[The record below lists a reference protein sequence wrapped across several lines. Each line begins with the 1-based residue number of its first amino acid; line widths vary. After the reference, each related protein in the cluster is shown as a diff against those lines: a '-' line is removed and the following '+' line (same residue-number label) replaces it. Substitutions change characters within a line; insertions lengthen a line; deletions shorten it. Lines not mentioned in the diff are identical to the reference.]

1 MRAPGLVAVLLAA
14 AAIVCARAPEALA
27 QSSAGKPAEGA
38 SDQDARK
45 RDAKEKFLQGRD
57 ALNRGEYATALILF
71 RTSQDLYPSPGTLL
85 NLALC
90 EERLGM
96 LGSALQHFQEV
107 ARLLPPGD
115 DRLSI
120 ARNGAAMIEPRVPRL
135 RIEIA
140 KGAPEG
146 LSLSR
151 DGAPLGTADLGKD
164 LVLNPGKHV
173 IVVKAPGRP
182 DRPYEV
188 TLVEGAREVLT
199 VEPGIDPAAAPRD
212 PKLPERA
219 RGEDRG
225 PRIAPSI
232 GVGAATPSP
241 DRPGVD
247 ADAAAGNPRRTA
259 GFVVGGVGVVS
270 LVVGATTGLLAFSKK
285 SEVDSLCPRS
295 DVCSAEG
302 IAAESTGK
310 SLATASTITVVV
322 GLVAVGAGAALVL
335 TSGGGSQ
342 PRPSAAIAPLVLPG
356 GAGLGAIG
364 RF

>member
-71 RTSQDLYPSPGTLL
+71 RTSHDLYPSPGTLL

-146 LSLSR
+146 VSLSR
-151 DGAPLGTADLGKD
+151 DGAPMAAADLGKD
-164 LVLNPGKHV
+164 LVLDPGKHMV
-173 IVVKAPGRP
+173 VVKAPGRP

-199 VEPGIDPAAAPRD
+199 VEPGIDPAASPRA
-212 PKLPERA
+212 PKLPEPA
-219 RGEDRG
+219 RGQDRV
-225 PRIAPSI
+225 APSI

-241 DRPGVD
+241 DRPDVD
-247 ADAAAGNPRRTA
+247 AKASNPRRTA

-270 LVVGATTGLLAFSKK
+270 LVVGATTGILAFSKK

-322 GLVAVGAGAALVL
+322 GLVAASAGAALVL
-335 TSGGGSQ
+335 TSGGSE
-342 PRPSAAIAPLVLPG
+342 PKRAAAIAPLVLPG

>member
-1 MRAPGLVAVLLAA
+1 
-14 AAIVCARAPEALA
+14 
-27 QSSAGKPAEGA
+27 
-38 SDQDARK
+38 
-45 RDAKEKFLQGRD
+45 
-57 ALNRGEYATALILF
+57 
-71 RTSQDLYPSPGTLL
+71 
-85 NLALC
+85 
-90 EERLGM
+90 
-96 LGSALQHFQEV
+96 
-107 ARLLPPGD
+107 
-115 DRLSI
+115 
-120 ARNGAAMIEPRVPRL
+120 
-135 RIEIA
+135 
-140 KGAPEG
+140 
-146 LSLSR
+146 
-151 DGAPLGTADLGKD
+151 
-164 LVLNPGKHV
+164 
-173 IVVKAPGRP
+173 VKAPGRP

-322 GLVAVGAGAALVL
+322 GLVAASAGAALVL
-335 TSGGGSQ
+335 TSGGGSE

-356 GAGLGAIG
+356 GAGLGAFG